1 MHARTHL
8 LIAMFFGYFYL
19 RLFPDMLI
27 VEKFIFSIFI
37 ITTSLL
43 PDIDSP
49 TSTLGRKHRFIAN
62 ITTHRGIFHSIWIP
76 LVAVTLAFVYPVLK
90 GPLMGTFIGYT
101 AHLFADML
109 TVEGIK
115 PFYPLSKEKVQGPL
129 KTGSILETF
138 IGAAVVMFFLVQPF

>member
-8 LIAMFFGYFYL
+8 LIAMFFGFIYL
-19 RLFPDMLI
+19 RLFPDMLL

-62 ITTHRGIFHSIWIP
+62 ITTHRGIFHSVWVP
-76 LVAVTLAFVYPVLK
+76 LVAVIMAFIYPLLR
-90 GPLMGTFIGYT
+90 GPLMGIFIGYT

-115 PFYPLSKEKVQGPL
+115 PLYPLSKEKIQGPL
-129 KTGSILETF
+129 KTGSILETL